1 MTKSGLLRVGIGF
14 LFIFYP
20 FLIYFGLQ
28 EFQPRLLAIFL
39 LIATVLRF
47 VLTKDDNNGKSD
59 PGMSLY
65 WVATASLVIIVTFLT
80 GSKYGLFL
88 YPLLVNLA
96 FFTFFTISLYYPPTV
111 IERIARRQ
119 RPEFSERAV
128 IYTRKVTRVW
138 CVFFLLNGGVSA
150 LTIFHSE
157 IWWMLYNGFISYVL
171 IGLMLAGE
179 YLIRI
184 RVMKHDHD

>member
-1 MTKSGLLRVGIGF
+1 MTKTTLLRVGIGF
-14 LFIFYP
+14 LFILYP

-28 EFQPRLLAIFL
+28 EFQPRVLAFFL

-47 VLTKDDNNGKSD
+47 VLTKDENDSKSD

-65 WVATASLVIIVTFLT
+65 WVATATLVVTATFLT
-80 GSKYGLFL
+80 GSEVGLFL

-96 FFTFFTISLYYPPTV
+96 FFTFFTISLYHPPTV

-119 RPEFSERAV
+119 RPEFPERAV
-128 IYTRKVTRVW
+128 IYTRKVTQVW

-157 IWWMLYNGFISYVL
+157 TWWMLYNGFISYIL

-179 YLIRI
+179 YLIRM
-184 RVMKHDHD
+184 RVMKYNHD

>member
-1 MTKSGLLRVGIGF
+1 MTKTTLLRVGIGF
-14 LFIFYP
+14 LFILYP

-28 EFQPRLLAIFL
+28 EFQPRVIAAFL
-39 LIATVLRF
+39 LILTVLRF
-47 VLTKDDNNGKSD
+47 FLTKDNENGQSD
-59 PGMSLY
+59 SGMSLY

-80 GSKYGLFL
+80 GSEIGLFL

-96 FFTFFTISLYYPPTV
+96 FFTFFTISLYHPPTV

-119 RPEFSERAV
+119 RPVFPERAV
-128 IYTRKVTRVW
+128 IYTRKVTQVW

-157 IWWMLYNGFISYVL
+157 TWWLLYNGFISYIL

-179 YLIRI
+179 YFIRM
-184 RVMKHDHD
+184 RVMKYNHD